1 MIKSMTG
8 YGRAK
13 EIFGARE
20 ITVEVRSVNNKFLDV
35 SVKIPRSYIF
45 AEDAVKACVQKS
57 STRGKTDVF
66 VTVKDGEKHNVS
78 IGINRPILEGYLAAF
93 KVMYEQYG
101 ISNNIS
107 ATEMAELPDVITVT
121 EEEEDLEQL
130 QNQICSV
137 VERALSEHKAMREK
151 EGEKL
156 FEDIAE
162 RLSTVETL
170 VSHVEERSP
179 QIVEEY
185 REKLLVRMKEV
196 LGSVGIDESRI
207 LTEAAIFADKI
218 AVAEETVRLRSHISQ
233 MRQMIDSETP
243 VGRKMDF
250 LIQEMNREANTIG
263 SKGNDI
269 EIARIVV
276 EIKSEIEKM
285 REQVQN
291 VE

>member
-13 EIFGARE
+13 ELFDARE

-35 SVKIPRSYIF
+35 AVKMPRSYIF
-45 AEDAVKACVQKS
+45 AEDALKGCVQKS
-57 STRGKTDVF
+57 TTRGKVDVF
-66 VTVKDGEKHNVS
+66 VTVKDGEKHNVV
-78 IGINRPILEGYLAAF
+78 IDVNRPVLEGYLAAF
-93 KVMYEQYG
+93 KVMYDQYG
-101 ISNNIS
+101 VSDNIA
-107 ATEMAELPDVITVT
+107 ATSLAKLPDVITVT

-130 QNQICSV
+130 QKQLCAVS
-137 VERALSEHKAMREK
+137 EKALEEHSAMRSR

-156 FEDIAE
+156 FEDIAG
-162 RLSTVETL
+162 RLDTVEKL
-170 VSHVEERSP
+170 VSRVEERSP
-179 QIVEEY
+179 QTVEEY
-185 REKLLVRMKEV
+185 RNKLLARMLEV
-196 LGSVGIDESRI
+196 LGSTGIEESRI
-207 LTEAAIFADKI
+207 LTEAAIFADKV
-218 AVAEETVRLRSHISQ
+218 AVAEETVRQRSHISQ
-233 MRQMIDSETP
+233 MRQMAESEEP

-263 SKGNDI
+263 SKGSDI

-276 EIKSEIEKM
+276 ELKSEIEKM

>member
-13 EIFGARE
+13 ELFDERE

-35 SVKIPRSYIF
+35 AVKMPRSYIF
-45 AEDAVKACVQKS
+45 AEDALKGCVQKS
-57 STRGKTDVF
+57 TTRGKVDVF
-66 VTVKDGEKHNVS
+66 VTVKDGEKHNVA
-78 IGINRPILEGYLAAF
+78 IDVNRPVLEGYLAAF
-93 KVMYEQYG
+93 KVMYDQYG
-101 ISNNIS
+101 VSDNIA
-107 ATEMAELPDVITVT
+107 ATSLAKLPDVITVT

-130 QNQICSV
+130 QKQLCAVS
-137 VERALSEHKAMREK
+137 EKALEEHSAMRSR

-156 FEDIAE
+156 FEDIAG
-162 RLSTVETL
+162 RLDTVEKL
-170 VSHVEERSP
+170 VSRVEERSP
-179 QIVEEY
+179 QTVEEY
-185 REKLLVRMKEV
+185 RNKLLARMQEV
-196 LGSVGIDESRI
+196 LGSTGIEESRI
-207 LTEAAIFADKI
+207 LTEAAIFADKV

-233 MRQMIDSETP
+233 MRQMAESEEP

-263 SKGNDI
+263 SKGSDI

-276 EIKSEIEKM
+276 ELKSEIEKM

>member
-13 EIFGARE
+13 ELFDARE

-35 SVKIPRSYIF
+35 AVKMPRSYIF
-45 AEDAVKACVQKS
+45 AEDALKGCVQKS
-57 STRGKTDVF
+57 TTRGKVDVF
-66 VTVKDGEKHNVS
+66 VTVKDGEKHNVA
-78 IGINRPILEGYLAAF
+78 IDVNRPVLEGYLAAF
-93 KVMYEQYG
+93 KVMYDQYG
-101 ISNNIS
+101 VSDNIA
-107 ATEMAELPDVITVT
+107 ATSLAKLPDVITVT

-130 QNQICSV
+130 QKQLCAVS
-137 VERALSEHKAMREK
+137 EKALEEHSAMRSR

-156 FEDIAE
+156 FEDIAG
-162 RLSTVETL
+162 RLDTVEKL
-170 VSHVEERSP
+170 VSRVEERSP
-179 QIVEEY
+179 QTVEEY
-185 REKLLVRMKEV
+185 RNKLLARMQEV
-196 LGSVGIDESRI
+196 LGSTGIEESRI
-207 LTEAAIFADKI
+207 LTEAAIFADKV

-233 MRQMIDSETP
+233 MRQMAESEEP

-263 SKGNDI
+263 SKGSDI

-276 EIKSEIEKM
+276 ELKSEIEKM

>member
-13 EIFGARE
+13 ELFDARE

-35 SVKIPRSYIF
+35 AVKMPRSYIF
-45 AEDAVKACVQKS
+45 AEDALKSCVQKS
-57 STRGKTDVF
+57 TTRGKVDVF
-66 VTVKDGEKHNVS
+66 VTVKDGEKRNVV
-78 IGINRPILEGYLAAF
+78 IDVNRPVLEGYLAAF
-93 KVMYEQYG
+93 KVMYDQYG
-101 ISNNIS
+101 VSDNIA
-107 ATEMAELPDVITVT
+107 ATSLAKLPDVITVT

-130 QNQICSV
+130 QKQLCAV
-137 VERALSEHKAMREK
+137 TEKALKEHSAMRSR

-156 FEDIAE
+156 FEDIAG
-162 RLSTVETL
+162 RLDTVEKL
-170 VSHVEERSP
+170 VSRVEERSP
-179 QIVEEY
+179 QTVEEY
-185 REKLLVRMKEV
+185 RNKLLARMQEV
-196 LGSVGIDESRI
+196 LGSTGIEESRI
-207 LTEAAIFADKI
+207 LTEAAIFADKV

-233 MRQMIDSETP
+233 MRQMMESGEP

-263 SKGNDI
+263 SKGSDI

-276 EIKSEIEKM
+276 ELKSEIEKM

>member
-13 EIFGARE
+13 ELFDARE

-35 SVKIPRSYIF
+35 AVKMPRSYIF
-45 AEDAVKACVQKS
+45 AEDALKGCVQKS
-57 STRGKTDVF
+57 TTRGKVDVF
-66 VTVKDGEKHNVS
+66 VTVKDGEKHNVV
-78 IGINRPILEGYLAAF
+78 IDVNRPVLEGYLAAF
-93 KVMYEQYG
+93 KVMYDQYG
-101 ISNNIS
+101 VSDNIA
-107 ATEMAELPDVITVT
+107 ATSLAKLPDVITVT

-130 QNQICSV
+130 QKQLCAVS
-137 VERALSEHKAMREK
+137 EKALEEHSAMRSR
-151 EGEKL
+151 EGKKL
-156 FEDIAE
+156 FEDIAG
-162 RLSTVETL
+162 RLDTVEKL
-170 VSHVEERSP
+170 VSRVEERSP
-179 QIVEEY
+179 QTVEEY
-185 REKLLVRMKEV
+185 RNKLLARMQEV
-196 LGSVGIDESRI
+196 LGSTGIEESRI
-207 LTEAAIFADKI
+207 LTEAAIFSDKV

-233 MRQMIDSETP
+233 MRQMAESEEP

-263 SKGNDI
+263 SKGSDI

-276 EIKSEIEKM
+276 ELKSEIEKM

>member
-13 EIFGARE
+13 ELFDERE

-35 SVKIPRSYIF
+35 AVKMPRSYIF
-45 AEDAVKACVQKS
+45 AEDALKGCVQKS
-57 STRGKTDVF
+57 TTRGKVDVF
-66 VTVKDGEKHNVS
+66 VTVKDGEKHNVV
-78 IGINRPILEGYLAAF
+78 IDVNRPVLEGYLAAF
-93 KVMYEQYG
+93 KVMYDQYG
-101 ISNNIS
+101 VSDNIA
-107 ATEMAELPDVITVT
+107 ATSLAKLPDVITVT

-130 QNQICSV
+130 QKQLCAVS
-137 VERALSEHKAMREK
+137 EKALEEHSAMRSR

-156 FEDIAE
+156 FEDIVG
-162 RLSTVETL
+162 RLDTVEKL
-170 VSHVEERSP
+170 VSRVEERSP
-179 QIVEEY
+179 QTVEEY
-185 REKLLVRMKEV
+185 RNKLLARMQEV
-196 LGSVGIDESRI
+196 LGSTGIEESRI
-207 LTEAAIFADKI
+207 LTEAAIFADKV

-233 MRQMIDSETP
+233 MRQMVESEEP

-263 SKGNDI
+263 SKGSDI

-276 EIKSEIEKM
+276 ELKSEIEKM

>member
-13 EIFGARE
+13 ELFDERE

-35 SVKIPRSYIF
+35 AVKMPRSYIF
-45 AEDAVKACVQKS
+45 AEDALKGCVQKS
-57 STRGKTDVF
+57 TTRGKVDVF
-66 VTVKDGEKHNVS
+66 VTVKDGEKHNVV
-78 IGINRPILEGYLAAF
+78 IDVNRPVLEGYLAAF
-93 KVMYEQYG
+93 KVMYDQYG
-101 ISNNIS
+101 VSDNIA
-107 ATEMAELPDVITVT
+107 ATSLAKLPDVITVT

-130 QNQICSV
+130 QKQLCAVS
-137 VERALSEHKAMREK
+137 EKALEEHSAMRSR

-156 FEDIAE
+156 FEDIVG
-162 RLSTVETL
+162 RLDTVEKL
-170 VSHVEERSP
+170 VSRVEERSP
-179 QIVEEY
+179 QTVEEY
-185 REKLLVRMKEV
+185 RNKLLARMQEV
-196 LGSVGIDESRI
+196 LGSTGIEESRI
-207 LTEAAIFADKI
+207 LTEAAIFADKV

-233 MRQMIDSETP
+233 MRQMAESEEP

-263 SKGNDI
+263 SKGSDI

-276 EIKSEIEKM
+276 ELKSEIEKM

>member
-13 EIFGARE
+13 ELFDAHE

-35 SVKIPRSYIF
+35 AVKMPRSYIF
-45 AEDAVKACVQKS
+45 AEDALKGCVQKS
-57 STRGKTDVF
+57 TTRGKVDVF
-66 VTVKDGEKHNVS
+66 VTVKDGEKHNVV
-78 IGINRPILEGYLAAF
+78 IDVNRPVLEGYLAAF
-93 KVMYEQYG
+93 KVMYDQYG
-101 ISNNIS
+101 VSDNIA
-107 ATEMAELPDVITVT
+107 ATSLAKLPDVITVT

-130 QNQICSV
+130 QKQLCAVS
-137 VERALSEHKAMREK
+137 EKALEEHSAMRSR

-156 FEDIAE
+156 FEDIAG
-162 RLSTVETL
+162 RLDTVEKL
-170 VSHVEERSP
+170 VSRVEERSP
-179 QIVEEY
+179 QTVEEY
-185 REKLLVRMKEV
+185 RNKLLARMQEV
-196 LGSVGIDESRI
+196 LGSTGIEESRI
-207 LTEAAIFADKI
+207 LTEAAIFADKV

-233 MRQMIDSETP
+233 MRQMAESEEP

-263 SKGNDI
+263 SKGSDI

-276 EIKSEIEKM
+276 ELKSEIEKM